1 MVREKIAKYIKDNG
15 IKQVY
20 VANGIGLSQAAI
32 SSMVN
37 GERDLDVEEY
47 VKICDLFK
55 VSYDYFM
62 PTDNKSA

>member
-20 VANGIGLSQAAI
+20 VANGIGLSPAAI

-62 PTDNKSA
+62 PNESKSA

>member
-20 VANGIGLSQAAI
+20 VANGIGLSPAAI

-47 VKICDLFK
+47 VKICDLFR

-62 PTDNKSA
+62 PNEHKSA